1 MSTLYLTG
9 PQPTYYSLDSNV
21 ARKLKD
27 ICKEME
33 VLIINTNSKFSSLL
47 QSQQNSFYKAFK
59 LVVEQMSA
67 DFKNLQQKFDEYIS
81 YHENETEV
89 VKTQNKLIFF
99 RDECQVLNKLCIDL
113 KHQNQEL
120 KQKVKDLEQEIN
132 NHKFILVK
140 QISKNSK
147 INEEMEI
154 MKLQMQLGQH
164 SQQINKN
171 ADQNVTNDKKLKVP
185 HLKLN
190 NRYHTELTDYD
201 HQSISTFSN
210 KNQIINLQKDTKQRK
225 NLSFVNKTSEELTN
239 AQSSKQHLYHIDQ
252 FFEKSFNSRTKSQ
265 QHTLKKLEQTELS
278 QKVPER
284 SSSNLKYNKVSTQ
297 YYKNNPSISC

>member
-9 PQPTYYSLDSNV
+9 PQITYDSFDSNV
-21 ARKLKD
+21 AKKLKD

-33 VLIINTNSKFSSLL
+33 VLIINTNQKFSSLL

-59 LVVEQMSA
+59 LVIEQMST
-67 DFKNLQQKFDEYIS
+67 DFKNLQQKFDEYIT

-120 KQKVKDLEQEIN
+120 KQKVKELEQEIN

-147 INEEMEI
+147 INEEIQI
-154 MKLQMQLGQH
+154 MKVQMQL
-164 SQQINKN
+164 SQQTQLINKN
-171 ADQNVTNDKKLKVP
+171 NDQNITNEKKLKVP

-190 NRYHTELTDYD
+190 NRYHTEFTDYD

-210 KNQIINLQKDTKQRK
+210 KNQIINLQKETKQKK
-225 NLSFVNKTSEELTN
+225 NLSFINKTSEELTN
-239 AQSSKQHLYHIDQ
+239 AQSSKQNLYHIDQ
-252 FFEKSFNSRTKSQ
+252 FFEKSYNSRTKSQ

-278 QKVPER
+278 QKIPER
-284 SSSNLKYNKVSTQ
+284 SSSNLKYNKVNSQ